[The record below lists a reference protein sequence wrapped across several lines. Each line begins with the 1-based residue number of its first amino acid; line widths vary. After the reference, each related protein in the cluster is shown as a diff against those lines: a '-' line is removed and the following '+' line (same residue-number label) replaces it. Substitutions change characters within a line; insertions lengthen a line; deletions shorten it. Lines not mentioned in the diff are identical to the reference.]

1 MSKYSIKDLAIL
13 SGIKPHTIRIWEQ
26 RYSIIKPE
34 RTNTN
39 IRTYSDLELK
49 KILNI
54 SLLLNN
60 GFKISK
66 LANFTE
72 NQLISEINNL
82 QFLKSESVQAESDIT
97 HLISIMIDYD
107 EEKFDKLFT
116 SSLIRIGF
124 EKTIIEIIYPFLDRV
139 GLLWGTSKISPAQEH
154 FVSNLIRNKIIAAS
168 ENQRFSKAKNTGFIL
183 FLPDNEYHELALL
196 LANFIFKI
204 SGFKVIYLGAN
215 VPVNCLSET
224 LVKLNSYSLFTHI
237 TYPLDKSIVGDLK
250 MLIHQ
255 NKHTNFYFSGS
266 FESCSTF
273 TKMKTVSYFS
283 SINDLKK
290 FILTLE

>member
-66 LANFTE
+66 LANLDE

-116 SSLIRIGF
+116 ASLIRIGF

-139 GLLWGTSKISPAQEH
+139 GLLWGTSKINPAQEH

-168 ENQRFSKAKNTGFIL
+168 ENQRFSKAKNTRFIL
-183 FLPDNEYHELALL
+183 FLPNNEYHELALL

-250 MLIHQ
+250 MLINQ
-255 NKHTNFYFSGS
+255 NKHANFYLSGN
-266 FESCSTF
+266 FESCNTF
-273 TKMKTVSYFS
+273 TKMKTVSYFP